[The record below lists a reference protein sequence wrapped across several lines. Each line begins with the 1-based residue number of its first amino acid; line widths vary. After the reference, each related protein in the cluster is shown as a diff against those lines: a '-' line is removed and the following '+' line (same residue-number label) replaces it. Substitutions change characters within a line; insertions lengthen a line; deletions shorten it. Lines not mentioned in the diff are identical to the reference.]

1 MNRPYSEH
9 DIAAAKRLSIKVLAV
24 VTACTAAIV
33 NGWPL

>member
-9 DIAAAKRLSIKVLAV
+9 ELAAAKRLSIAVLAV
-24 VTACTAAIV
+24 VVACTAAIV

>member
-9 DIAAAKRLSIKVLAV
+9 DIAAARRFSVRVPAV
-24 VTACTAAIV
+24 VVLCTAAIV

>member
-9 DIAAAKRLSIKVLAV
+9 DLAAARRFTIKVLAV
-24 VTACTAAIV
+24 VVACTAAIV